1 MSSKLYPMIISRNYS
16 DWYRN
21 MAVQGRNN
29 NHLSTGFE
37 MRWAL
42 GVYGKIRS
50 FDTGIKVSIFNLVI
64 L

>member
-21 MAVQGRNN
+21 MAAQGCNN
-29 NHLSTGFE
+29 SHLSIGFE

-42 GVYGKIRS
+42 GVYGEIRS
-50 FDTGIKVSIFNLVI
+50 FDAGTYVSIFNLVI